1 MRGWATRAVL
11 VAALL
16 FCAAP
21 AAADDAT
28 QSARAHYT
36 QGTKLYDLGR
46 YHDAAKEYEAAFE
59 RKDDPALLFNI
70 AQAYRLGHD
79 YADSIRAYKSFL
91 RRVPDTEQRAQVEAH
106 IREMQL
112 LLDKQQ
118 PPPPV
123 APTVA
128 TPPPAV
134 TPPPAGEEPRA
145 ERTPLYKKWWLWT
158 IVGGVVVA
166 GAVVGITVG
175 VLASRD
181 SFNPSLGKLG
191 PAALS
196 VSF

>member
-1 MRGWATRAVL
+1 MRTSLAWLTL

-16 FCAAP
+16 LAAAP
-21 AAADDAT
+21 ALADT
-28 QSARAHYT
+28 TSEARAHFAR
-36 QGTKLYDLGR
+36 GTKLYDLGR
-46 YHDAAKEYEAAFE
+46 YHDAAKEYEATYE
-59 RKDDPALLFNI
+59 LKDDPALLFNI

-91 RRVPDTEQRAQVEAH
+91 RRVPDTDQRAQVETH

-112 LLDKQQ
+112 ILDQQQ
-118 PPPPV
+118 PPTVTPPAV
-123 APTVA
+123 T
-128 TPPPAV
+128 TPPPA
-134 TPPPAGEEPRA
+134 EEPRA

-158 IVGGVVVA
+158 IVGGVVVV

>member
-1 MRGWATRAVL
+1 MRGWATRVVPL
-11 VAALL
+11 AALL
-16 FCAAP
+16 FCAMP
-21 AAADDAT
+21 AAADEVT
-28 QSARAHYT
+28 QSARGHYT

-59 RKDDPALLFNI
+59 LKDDPALLFNI

-118 PPPPV
+118 PPPTV
-123 APTVA
+123 TPTV
-128 TPPPAV
+128 TPPTTV
-134 TPPPAGEEPRA
+134 TPPPTGEPPRA

-158 IVGGVVVA
+158 IVGGVLVA